1 MRRQIVIVAT
11 ALSGLAGGSVASA
24 ADPATVVA
32 ADPHFVPMARITTPI
47 FSASRI
53 EGSLDVT
60 LVLQADDIDTAAEL
74 NKNIPELRAASL
86 AATIEF
92 SRLYAS
98 GMTAVNAEKL
108 SADLTTA
115 LKRTNPSIARV
126 LIVKVASQ
134 PA

>member
-11 ALSGLAGGSVASA
+11 ALSGLAGGSMASA
-24 ADPATVVA
+24 ADPAAVA
-32 ADPHFVPMARITTPI
+32 GGEPHFVPMERITTPI

-60 LVLQADDIDTAAEL
+60 LVLQAADVDTAAEL
-74 NKNIPELRAASL
+74 NKHMPELRAASL

-108 SADLTTA
+108 SADLTKA
-115 LKRTNPSIARV
+115 LKHTNPSIARV